1 MLNVRIL
8 KSRQSVFT
16 EVRAPVGTGALEIKE
31 CAYPPLPTLTEKEGF
46 PEITYAH
53 GLAEVI

>member
-1 MLNVRIL
+1 MRIL

-16 EVRAPVGTGALEIKE
+16 EVRAPVGAGALAVKE
-31 CAYPPLPTLTEKEGF
+31 CAYPPLPMLTEKEGF
-46 PEITYAH
+46 PEITYAR